1 MTFCSFSIIHKT
13 KQENYFYESNKQ
25 LTLFEVASISNGC
38 SVPLMKILKD
48 A

>member
-25 LTLFEVASISNGC
+25 LTLFEVAFDFKWLFCTSNENT
-38 SVPLMKILKD
+38 
-48 A
+48 